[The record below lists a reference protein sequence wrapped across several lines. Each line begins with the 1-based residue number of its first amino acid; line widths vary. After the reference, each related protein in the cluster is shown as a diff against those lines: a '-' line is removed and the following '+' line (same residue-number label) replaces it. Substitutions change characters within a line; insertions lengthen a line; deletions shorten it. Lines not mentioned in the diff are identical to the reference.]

1 MVERVESVVVGEHDV
16 RVVVEEEG
24 QHVVPLLG
32 DGVMQRCVTLAV
44 LIMTTSQLVHIQKLF
59 YGSIWYINLITEGEC
74 FLDKILNYIEDSIS
88 FVLQESEWK
97 KKDDSYF

>member
-59 YGSIWYINLITEGEC
+59 LRLHMRYQPNNRGR
-74 FLDKILNYIEDSIS
+74 
-88 FVLQESEWK
+88 VLLRQNIK
-97 KKDDSYF
+97 LY

>member
-59 YGSIWYINLITEGEC
+59 LRLHINLITEGEF
-74 FLDKILNYIEDSIS
+74 FLDQILNYIEDSIS

-97 KKDDSYF
+97 KNDDSYF

>member
-44 LIMTTSQLVHIQKLF
+44 LIMTTSQLVHIQNFFLRLHMIYQPNNRGRVLLRPNIKL
-59 YGSIWYINLITEGEC
+59 Y
-74 FLDKILNYIEDSIS
+74 
-88 FVLQESEWK
+88 
-97 KKDDSYF
+97 